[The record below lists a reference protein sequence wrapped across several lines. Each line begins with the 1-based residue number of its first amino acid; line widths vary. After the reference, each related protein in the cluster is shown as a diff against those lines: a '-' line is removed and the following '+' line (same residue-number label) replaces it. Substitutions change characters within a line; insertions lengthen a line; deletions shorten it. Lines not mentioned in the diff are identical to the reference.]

1 MTLISKYANIGNINI
16 ERGITMRMGK
26 VIISEEYFVD
36 LDNNGMV
43 DEAKE
48 CLYEDIMSSVKYDE
62 LQNYIKVE
70 PAPEANES
78 DIPEFLLD
86 NDEEYDDED
95 EG

>member
-1 MTLISKYANIGNINI
+1 
-16 ERGITMRMGK
+16 MRMGK
-26 VIISEEYFVD
+26 VIISAEYFVD

-48 CLYEDIMSSVKYDE
+48 CLYEDIMNAVKHEE
-62 LQNYIKVE
+62 LHNYIEVE

-86 NDEEYDDED
+86 KVEDYDDVQEYN
-95 EG
+95 G

>member
-1 MTLISKYANIGNINI
+1 
-16 ERGITMRMGK
+16 MRMGK
-26 VIISEEYFVD
+26 VIISAEYFVD

-43 DEAKE
+43 DEATE
-48 CLYEDIMSSVKYDE
+48 CLYDDIMNAVKYNK
-62 LQNYIKVE
+62 LHNYIEVE

-86 NDEEYDDED
+86 KDEEYDNED